1 MFYYSE
7 FQLDQLTDNTVSVRE
22 KKYAVEYDAENHT
35 SEQYLQQT
43 TRQAY
48 ALSEMTNDDLLA
60 LQEQLP
66 ENLFSAICAAWEVEP
81 TEEQEEPQL
90 LLSQQQ
96 EETESE
102 EEPEEEAEE
111 ER

>member
-22 KKYAVEYDAENHT
+22 KKYAVDYDAENHT
-35 SEQYLQQT
+35 SEEYLQQT

-66 ENLFSAICAAWEVEP
+66 KNLFSAICDAWGVEP

>member
-22 KKYAVEYDAENHT
+22 KKYAVDYDAENHT
-35 SEQYLQQT
+35 SEEYLQQT

-66 ENLFSAICAAWEVEP
+66 ENLFSAICDAWGVKP

-102 EEPEEEAEE
+102 EKPEEEAEE